1 MLTACR
7 DLQDGKEKKKEIMEK
22 RAATKNRKGMKASP
36 QEILNGPILKT
47 LFRLAVPTII
57 AFTFQTAFNF
67 IDRLFI
73 SRLGELQFGAIGMS
87 FTVQSIIIAIAAGVG
102 AGSSSLISRFI
113 GAKRYK
119 DANNAAEHSLLI
131 VLVTAAVFT
140 IGGPLLSRP
149 LFVLLGA
156 SDNMLPFIL
165 KYINVILFGSFFA
178 FFTMIGNGI
187 LRGEGNM
194 VKPMQVMVI
203 GTLTNIIL
211 DPLLIFGLGPFPR
224 MGIEGAALAT
234 VIARAVSAILLAL
247 SLFGDK
253 NIIKFNLKVFKYNG
267 QFIKGIFKVG
277 GPSMISQLV
286 QSLGLSLLFILLRP
300 YGDFVKAAF
309 TMGFTYQQVAFLPI
323 LGIAISVLTMTGQ
336 NYGAKNYERVRQIFK
351 QASLA
356 AAAIMLIFTG
366 LFIAGSRTFITI
378 FSDNPEVLRV
388 GKDLLVIFSI
398 GFPFIALRMVQVN
411 VFQGLGM
418 GFKSL
423 ILNLSQMLFLTIPLA
438 LLMSYFLGLNG
449 IWIGMVMGNF
459 LTAIAGLIWVG
470 RVTKKLIV

>member
-1 MLTACR
+1 MENSTA
-7 DLQDGKEKKKEIMEK
+7 L
-22 RAATKNRKGMKASP
+22 KNKGIKTTPS
-36 QEILNGPILKT
+36 EILKGPILKT
-47 LFRLAVPTII
+47 LFRLGVPTII

-73 SRLGELQFGAIGMS
+73 SRLGEVQFGAVGMS
-87 FTVQSIIIAIAAGVG
+87 FTVQSIIIAIAAGAG
-102 AGSSSLISRFI
+102 AGSSSLVARLI
-113 GAKRYK
+113 GAEKYK
-119 DANNAAEHSLLI
+119 EANNAAEHTLLI
-131 VLVTAAVFT
+131 IVVTAVIFT

-149 LFVLLGA
+149 LFLLLGA
-156 SDNMLPFIL
+156 SDKMLPYIL
-165 KYINVILFGSFFA
+165 KYINIILFGSSFA

-194 VKPMQVMVI
+194 LKPMQVMVI

-211 DPLLIFGLGPFPR
+211 DPLLIFGIGPFPKL
-224 MGIEGAALAT
+224 GIEGAALAT
-234 VIARAVSAILLAL
+234 VIARAVSSLLLAI

-253 NIIKFNLKVFKYNG
+253 NIIKFNLKVFKYSG
-267 QFIKGIFKVG
+267 KFISGIFAVG

-300 YGDFVKAAF
+300 YGDYVKAAF

-323 LGIAISVLTMTGQ
+323 LGIAMSVLTMTGQ
-336 NYGAKNYERVRQIFK
+336 NYGAKNYSRIRKILNRS
-351 QASLA
+351 SLA
-356 AAAIMLIFTG
+356 GVSIMLFFTVSFITG
-366 LFIAGSRTFITI
+366 SKLFITV
-378 FSDNPEVLRV
+378 FSTNSEVLKV
-388 GKDLLVIFSI
+388 GRDMLVIFSI

-423 ILNLSQMLFLTIPLA
+423 ILNLSQMLLLTIPLA
-438 LLMSYFLGLNG
+438 LLISYFLGLNG

-459 LTAIAGLIWVG
+459 ITASAGFIWAGHV
-470 RVTKKLIV
+470 VKKLNNMRKIKGKLTRR

>member
-1 MLTACR
+1 
-7 DLQDGKEKKKEIMEK
+7 MEK
-22 RAATKNRKGMKASP
+22 STEVQNRGKKGMKATP
-36 QEILNGPILKT
+36 EEILNGPILKT

-102 AGSSSLISRFI
+102 AGSSSLIARFI
-113 GAKRYK
+113 GAERYK

-131 VLVTAAVFT
+131 VLVTAVIFT

-156 SDNMLPFIL
+156 SDKMLPYIL
-165 KYINVILFGSFFA
+165 RYINVILFGSFFA
-178 FFTMIGNGI
+178 FFTMIGNGV

-234 VIARAVSAILLAL
+234 VIARAVSALLLAR

-253 NIIKFNLKVFKYNG
+253 NIIKFNLKVFKYSG
-267 QFIKGIFKVG
+267 EFIKGIFEVG
-277 GPSMISQLV
+277 GPSIISQLV

-300 YGDFVKAAF
+300 YGDYVKAAF

-336 NYGAKNYERVRQIFK
+336 NYGAKNYERVRQILTR
-351 QASLA
+351 ASLA
-356 AAAIMLIFTG
+356 AAGIMLVFTAT
-366 LFIAGSRTFITI
+366 FIIGSRPFIRV
-378 FSDNPEVLRV
+378 FSSNPEVLRV
-388 GKDLLVIFSI
+388 GRDLLIIFSI

-411 VFQGLGM
+411 IFQGLGM

-423 ILNLSQMLFLTIPLA
+423 TLNLSQMLLLTIPLA

-459 LTAIAGLIWVG
+459 LTALAGFIWVG
-470 RVTKKLIV
+470 HVTKKIIV